1 MFSNFSDTLHSKK
14 EKIHFQCQGK
24 QDLNKIKNAKKLE
37 QQYKQILLEKTFL
50 WTCQNVSFLL
60 HFWVSKTDS
69 ILLSFNAKT
78 VFFLVQCLNIC
89 KAYVRPI
96 KYRFKEQ
103 KNLPFRFKCIKKIRN
118 FFHRNKKFRTCL
130 INFNNGYL
138 MKQLLIYN

>member
-14 EKIHFQCQGK
+14 EKIHFQCQGN

-78 VFFLVQCLNIC
+78 VFFW
-89 KAYVRPI
+89 
-96 KYRFKEQ
+96 
-103 KNLPFRFKCIKKIRN
+103 
-118 FFHRNKKFRTCL
+118 
-130 INFNNGYL
+130 FNASIFAKL
-138 MKQLLIYN
+138 MLGP